1 MKEKCQKNQRILVI
15 DDSESIHEDFRTIL
29 GSSEANAANL
39 HESKSAIFGNAPNS
53 SKQIGFDIDS
63 AFQGREGLEK
73 VRQALHEGRPYAMA
87 FVDIRM
93 PPGWDGVET
102 IKRIWKEYPE
112 LQVVICTA
120 YSDYDWN
127 DIVAK
132 LGQTERLLILKKPFD
147 NVEVYQLASALTEK
161 WYLSKQ
167 ARLKHKELERI
178 VKQRTHQV
186 EEANKEL
193 TIALEEAKK
202 ADRAKSEFLA
212 NMSHEI
218 RTPMNAIIGFSD
230 ILAEEKLTDEQKR
243 CVNTI
248 CDGGRHLLDIIDD
261 ILDFS
266 KIEAGKLD
274 VQTSECSLKRLFT
287 KIESM
292 MRPAALEKGLK
303 FEIQENKGLPTN
315 IYTDPTRLEQCLINL
330 ISNAIK
336 FTEEGHVCV
345 KVSLEDKNNQPYIR
359 FDVSDTGVGIPPEKQ
374 EKVFESFTQAD
385 GSTSRKYGGTGL
397 GLTITRR
404 LAELLD
410 GELTLTSEQGRGSV
424 FSLTIPAGVDVTKQ
438 PLLDRYN
445 IDDHVCDEHDKL
457 KEAKFSGH
465 VLVAEDVRSNQ
476 MLAKW
481 LLEKVGFEVTVAED
495 GNEAVQK
502 VRSRSFDLIL
512 MDIQMPN
519 MNGYEATKTL
529 RNEGVKTPII
539 ALTASAM
546 SGDEGKCIC
555 AGCDDYLSKPIG
567 RRKLLEKIHKYLPA
581 ENKALTEKANS
592 VKSQVDELAELCC
605 GQIPQESSLKET
617 VGNEDSKE
625 ILNWDELIGR
635 LGDEEL
641 LKEVVPI
648 FLKDNKERFEKLTE
662 AVKAGDTK
670 AIMFYA
676 HAIKGAGRN
685 IGARRLSDIACRLE
699 CVGRENDVDSATIL
713 FDKLKTEFEKVVTFL
728 SQTDWI
734 ETAKREKVITD
745 EKLKANIT
753 GGGY

>member
-29 GSSEANAANL
+29 GSSDANAANL
-39 HESKSAIFGNAPNS
+39 HETKSAIFGNASNL
-53 SKQIGFDIDS
+53 SKQISFEIDS
-63 AFQGREGLEK
+63 AFQGQEGLEK

-127 DIVAK
+127 DLIAK
-132 LGQTERLLILKKPFD
+132 LGQTEQLLILKKPFD

-178 VKQRTHQV
+178 VEQRTHQV

-193 TIALEEAKK
+193 TIALEKAQRAEKAKG
-202 ADRAKSEFLA
+202 EFLA

-218 RTPMNAIIGFSD
+218 RTPMNAIIGFGD
-230 ILAEEKLTDEQKR
+230 ILADEELTDEQR
-243 CVNTI
+243 CCVHSI
-248 CDGGRHLLDIIDD
+248 CESGRHLLGVIND

-274 VQTSECSLKRLFT
+274 VQTSECSLKYLFA

-292 MRPAALEKGLK
+292 MQPAALEKGLK
-303 FEIQENKGLPTN
+303 FEIRENKGLPTN
-315 IYTDPTRLEQCLINL
+315 ICTDPTRLEQCLINL

-374 EKVFESFTQAD
+374 EKVFELFTQAD
-385 GSTSRKYGGTGL
+385 GSTSRKYSGTGL

-404 LAELLD
+404 LAELLG
-410 GELTLTSEQGRGSV
+410 GELTLTSEQGGGSV

-438 PLLDRYN
+438 PFWDRHN
-445 IDDHVCDEHDKL
+445 IADHMEDERDKL
-457 KEAKFSGH
+457 KEAKFSGQ
-465 VLVAEDVRSNQ
+465 VLVAEDVKSNQ
-476 MLAKW
+476 MLVRW
-481 LLEKVGFEVTVAED
+481 LLEKVGFEVTIAED

-529 RNEGVKTPII
+529 RNAGVKTPII

-555 AGCDDYLSKPIG
+555 AGCDDYLSKPID
-567 RRKLLEKIHKYLPA
+567 RRKLLEKIHKYLPM
-581 ENKALTEKANS
+581 EDKTLSEKANS
-592 VKSQVDELAELCC
+592 VKSQVDELADLCC
-605 GQIPQESSLKET
+605 GRQIPQESNLKET
-617 VGNEDSKE
+617 IGNEDSKE

-648 FLKDNKERFEKLTE
+648 FLKDNKERLDKLAK
-662 AVKAGDTK
+662 AVKAGDAK
-670 AIMFYA
+670 AIKLHA
-676 HAIKGAGRN
+676 HAVKGAGRN
-685 IGARRLSDIACRLE
+685 IGAKRLSNVAHRLE
-699 CVGRENDVDSATIL
+699 YVGRENDMEAATPL
-713 FDKLKTEFEKVVTFL
+713 FDELKIELEKVVTFL
-728 SQTDWI
+728 SRTDWI
-734 ETAKREKVITD
+734 EIAKREKVITD
-745 EKLKANIT
+745 EKL
-753 GGGY
+753 

>member
-15 DDSESIHEDFRTIL
+15 DDSESIHKDFRTIL
-29 GSSEANAANL
+29 GSTDADTANL
-39 HESKSAIFGNAPNS
+39 NGAKSAIFGNASNS
-53 SKQIGFDIDS
+53 SGRISFEIDS
-63 AFQGREGLEK
+63 AFQGQEGLEK

-87 FVDIRM
+87 FVDVRM

-102 IKRIWKEYPE
+102 IKRIWQEYPE

-120 YSDYDWN
+120 YSDYNWN
-127 DIVAK
+127 DLIAK
-132 LGQTERLLILKKPFD
+132 LGQTEQLLILKKPFD

-167 ARLKHKELERI
+167 ARLKHKELESI
-178 VKQRTHQV
+178 VEQRTHQV

-193 TIALEEAKK
+193 TIALEKAKRAEK
-202 ADRAKSEFLA
+202 AKGEFLA

-218 RTPMNAIIGFSD
+218 RTPMNAIIGFGD
-230 ILAEEKLTDEQKR
+230 ILADEELTDEQR
-243 CVNTI
+243 CCVNSI
-248 CDGGRHLLDIIDD
+248 CEGGRHLLGIIND

-274 VQTSECSLKRLFT
+274 VQTSECSLKHLFA

-292 MRPAALEKGLK
+292 MQPAALKKGLK
-303 FEIQENKGLPTN
+303 FEIREDKGLPTN
-315 IYTDPTRLEQCLINL
+315 ICTDSTRLEQCLINL
-330 ISNAIK
+330 VNNAIK
-336 FTEEGHVCV
+336 FTEEGHVCM

-385 GSTSRKYGGTGL
+385 GSTSRKYSGTGL

-404 LAELLD
+404 LAELLG
-410 GELTLTSEQGRGSV
+410 GELTLTSEQGGGSV
-424 FSLTIPAGVDVTKQ
+424 FSFTIPAGIDVTKQ
-438 PLLDRYN
+438 PPLDGNN
-445 IDDHVCDEHDKL
+445 IADHMGDERDKL

-465 VLVAEDVRSNQ
+465 VLVVEDVRSNQ
-476 MLAKW
+476 MLVRW
-481 LLEKVGFEVTVAED
+481 LLEKVGFEVTIAED

-502 VRSRSFDLIL
+502 ALNRSFDLIL

-519 MNGYEATKTL
+519 MNGYAATRKL
-529 RNEGVKTPII
+529 RDEGVKTPII

-546 SGDEGKCIC
+546 SGAEGKCIC
-555 AGCDDYLSKPIG
+555 AGCDDYLSKPLD
-567 RRKLLEKIHKYLPA
+567 RRKLLEKIRKYLPA
-581 ENKALTEKANS
+581 ENEALSEKANS
-592 VKSQVDELAELCC
+592 VKSQVDELAKLCC
-605 GQIPQESSLKET
+605 NRTPQESNFKET
-617 VGNEDSKE
+617 SGIEDSKE

-648 FLKDNKERFEKLTE
+648 FLKDNEERFDKLTE

-670 AIMFYA
+670 AIKFYA

-699 CVGRENDVDSATIL
+699 CVGRENNMEAATTL
-713 FDKLKTEFEKVVTFL
+713 FDELKTELEKVVTFL
-728 SQTDWI
+728 SRTDWI
-734 ETAKREKVITD
+734 EIAKREKVITD
-745 EKLKANIT
+745 EKL
-753 GGGY
+753 

>member
-1 MKEKCQKNQRILVI
+1 MKEKCRKNQRILVI

-39 HESKSAIFGNAPNS
+39 HEAKSAIFGNASNS
-53 SKQIGFDIDS
+53 SKQISFEIDS

-93 PPGWDGVET
+93 PPGWDGIET

-230 ILAEEKLTDEQKR
+230 ILAEEKLTDEQRR

-248 CDGGRHLLDIIDD
+248 CDGGKHLLEIIDD

-274 VQTSECSLKRLFT
+274 VQTSECSLKRLFA
-287 KIESM
+287 KIGSL

-303 FEIQENKGLPTN
+303 FEIQENKGLPMN
-315 IYTDPTRLEQCLINL
+315 ICTDPTRLEQCLINL

-336 FTEEGHVCV
+336 FTKEGHVYV

-404 LAELLD
+404 LAELLG
-410 GELTLTSEQGRGSV
+410 GELTLTSEQGGGSV

-438 PLLDRYN
+438 PLLDRDN
-445 IDDHVCDEHDKL
+445 IDDHVRDEHDKL

-465 VLVAEDVRSNQ
+465 ILVAEDVRSNQ

-512 MDIQMPN
+512 MDIQMPG

-555 AGCDDYLSKPIG
+555 AGCDDYLSKPID
-567 RRKLLEKIHKYLPA
+567 RRKLLEKIHKYLSA
-581 ENKALTEKANS
+581 ENKALSEKANS

-648 FLKDNKERFEKLTE
+648 FLKDNKERFDKLTK

-670 AIMFYA
+670 AIKFYA

-685 IGARRLSDIACRLE
+685 IGARRLSDIARRLE

-728 SQTDWI
+728 SRTDWL
-734 ETAKREKVITD
+734 ETAKRERVITD

-753 GGGY
+753 GGG

>member
-29 GSSEANAANL
+29 GSSDANAANL
-39 HESKSAIFGNAPNS
+39 HEAKSAIFSNASNPS
-53 SKQIGFDIDS
+53 GRISFEIDS
-63 AFQGREGLEK
+63 AFQGQEGLEK

-102 IKRIWKEYPE
+102 IKRIWQEYPE

-127 DIVAK
+127 DLIAK
-132 LGQTERLLILKKPFD
+132 LGQTEQLLILKKPFD

-178 VKQRTHQV
+178 VEQRTHQV

-202 ADRAKSEFLA
+202 ADRAKSDFLA

-230 ILAEEKLTDEQKR
+230 ILADEELTDEQRR

-248 CDGGRHLLDIIDD
+248 CDGGKHLLEIIND

-274 VQTSECSLKRLFT
+274 VQTSECSLKHLFA

-404 LAELLD
+404 LAELLG
-410 GELTLTSEQGRGSV
+410 GELTLTSEQGGGSV

-457 KEAKFSGH
+457 KEAKFSGQ

-476 MLAKW
+476 MLVKW

-519 MNGYEATKTL
+519 MNGYEATRTL

-555 AGCDDYLSKPIG
+555 AGCDDYLSKPID
-567 RRKLLEKIHKYLPA
+567 RRKLLEKIRKYLLV
-581 ENKALTEKANS
+581 KDKSLSEKADS
-592 VKSQVDELAELCC
+592 VISQVDELVELYC

-648 FLKDNKERFEKLTE
+648 FLKDNEERFDKLTE

-670 AIMFYA
+670 AIKFYA

-685 IGARRLSDIACRLE
+685 IGARRLSDIADRLE
-699 CVGRENDVDSATIL
+699 YVGRENDMEAATPL
-713 FDKLKTEFEKVVTFL
+713 FDRLKTELEKVVTFL
-728 SQTDWI
+728 SRTDWI
-734 ETAKREKVITD
+734 EIAKREKVITD
-745 EKLKANIT
+745 EKL
-753 GGGY
+753 